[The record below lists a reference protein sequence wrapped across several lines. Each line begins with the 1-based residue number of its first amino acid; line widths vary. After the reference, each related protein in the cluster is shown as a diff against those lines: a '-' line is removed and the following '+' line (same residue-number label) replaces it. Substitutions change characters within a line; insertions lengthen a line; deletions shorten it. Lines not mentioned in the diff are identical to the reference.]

1 MIQDEREEMS
11 MKFAISF
18 FLLVFVL
25 PSAHAQVPRSNS
37 PLSETE
43 KAGRTLFMQ
52 RCELCHLAVPP
63 RTATLGPLLDRELVV
78 KRGDAEIRKSIMNG
92 SARMPGFQYGLE
104 PGDIDEIIAF
114 LKTVTFKRQ

>member
-1 MIQDEREEMS
+1 MIQDERKEMS

-18 FLLVFVL
+18 SLLALVL

-63 RTATLGPLLDRELVV
+63 RTATLGPLLNGELVA
-78 KRGDAEIRKSIMNG
+78 KRGEAEVRMAIMNG
-92 SARMPGFQYGLE
+92 SARMPGFKYGLE
-104 PGDIDEIIAF
+104 PADIDEIIAF